1 MKAYRL
7 AAADEAGLVDLE
19 RPVPAP
25 GDVLVRVAAN
35 GVCHTDVTIIA
46 TPEALPQVQL
56 PLTLGHEVTGWV
68 EELGPGVAGVV
79 PGTAVGVYSV
89 QGCGQCRACTRG
101 EDNACHAGL
110 PASLGVDRDGGL
122 AHYVSVPA
130 PNLVALG
137 PLDPVAAAPLM
148 DAGLTSYRAV
158 RAAAAH
164 LRPGATCVV
173 IGVGG
178 LGHLAVQIVGALTPA
193 RVVAVDREP
202 DRLAHAE
209 TLGAA
214 HVVEATGDAVERVR
228 TGIDGGADAV
238 LDFVGDDETTALAG
252 RVVAPGGT
260 VVLVGMGMGSLS
272 LRAGISGDV
281 PPEVSVLTTV
291 YGSRA
296 DLRDVVALAGSGA
309 IEATVT
315 RFALD
320 DIDRA
325 IAAVTTHA
333 VRGRAVVIP

>member
-1 MKAYRL
+1 VKAYRL
-7 AAADEAGLVDLE
+7 TAAGAAGLVDVE
-19 RPVPAP
+19 RPVPAA
-25 GDVLVRVAAN
+25 GEALVRVAAN
-35 GVCHTDVTIIA
+35 GVCHTDVALIA
-46 TPEALPQVQL
+46 MPDALPQVQL

-68 EELGPGVAGVV
+68 EQLGPGAEGVA

-89 QGCGQCRACTRG
+89 QGCGRCPACMRG
-101 EDNACHAGL
+101 EDNACRAGL
-110 PASLGVDRDGGL
+110 PASIGVDRDGGL
-122 AHYVSVPA
+122 AHYVAVPA
-130 PNLVALG
+130 HNLVALG

-178 LGHLAVQIVGALTPA
+178 LGHLAIQIVRALTPA
-193 RVVAVDREP
+193 KVVAVDKEP

-209 TLGAA
+209 DLGAA
-214 HVVEATGDAVERVR
+214 HVVEATGDAIERIR
-228 TGIDGGADAV
+228 EGCDGGADAV
-238 LDFVGDDETTALAG
+238 LDFVGDDETAALAG
-252 RVVAPGGT
+252 RAVAPGGT
-260 VVLVGMGMGSLS
+260 VALVGMGMGSLS

-320 DIDRA
+320 DADRA

-333 VRGRAVVIP
+333 GRGRAVVIP